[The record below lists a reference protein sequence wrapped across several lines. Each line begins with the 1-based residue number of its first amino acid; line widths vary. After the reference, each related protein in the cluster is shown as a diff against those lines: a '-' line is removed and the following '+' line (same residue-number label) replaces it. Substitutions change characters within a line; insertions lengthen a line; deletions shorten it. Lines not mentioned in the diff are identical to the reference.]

1 MKLTITDNKKV
12 HKHEVE
18 IERLGQ
24 VKEHVKAFGLIHK
37 VDEIVWTVTGDGSIT
52 SPIQNGERP

>member
-1 MKLTITDNKKV
+1 MKLTITDKGK
-12 HKHEVE
+12 KHEHKVN

-24 VKEHVKAFGLIHK
+24 VKEHVKAFGLIYK
-37 VDEIVWTVTGDGSIT
+37 TDEVVWNVEGDGSIT